1 MGSIDLQRNVSQRTP
16 CILVL
21 DHSASMDT
29 PTSSGLTR
37 IQELNGGLF
46 AFAETLRRDP
56 VALSRVQIA
65 IVSVSGDGA
74 ELLLD
79 WTDAEDFEPFELA
92 TQGSTPL
99 AGGVQLALQC
109 IENQKALLRQHGIQ
123 YTRPWMF
130 ILTDGEPTD
139 SGHQWTRA
147 CADARQAEAN
157 GAVLIFPVGVA
168 DANLAKLSELSNTRP
183 KMLQSTNFKELFVWL
198 SASLSKITRSKPGD
212 EINLP
217 STDGWSAIKL

>member
-1 MGSIDLQRNVSQRTP
+1 MGNIDLQRNVSQRTP

-21 DHSASMDT
+21 DHSASMET

-37 IQELNGGLF
+37 IQELNAGLL

-65 IVSVSGDGA
+65 IVSVGGDSA

-79 WTDAEDFEPFELA
+79 WTDADDFEPFQLSTE
-92 TQGSTPL
+92 GSTPL
-99 AGGVQLALQC
+99 ASGIQLALHC

-139 SGHQWTRA
+139 PGHQWAKA
-147 CADARQAEAN
+147 CAEARQAESN

-168 DANLAKLSELSNTRP
+168 DANLAKISEISSTKP

-198 SASLSKITRSKPGD
+198 SASLSKITRSKPGE